1 MENENVYNK
10 PAVSFEVQ
18 FNMVRFFVK
27 SKRGT
32 SGDLRRMG
40 IDFGEL
46 PCSFTRS
53 AISSFGFVTSF
64 ANPVTKDDFVLVACQ
79 NSCKLFSTFLSRS
92 SGERDSVS

>member
-18 FNMVRFFVK
+18 FNIVLFFVK
-27 SKRGT
+27 FKRGT
-32 SGDLRRMG
+32 SRRMG

-46 PCSFTRS
+46 HCSFTRS
-53 AISSFGFVTSF
+53 AISSFPFVTAF
-64 ANPVTKDDFVLVACQ
+64 ASSVTKDDFVQVACQ

-92 SGERDSVS
+92 PGLVDSVS